1 MQICNP
7 ILPNRYAFNI
17 VYRFGKI
24 GNILHIPLIVSIK
37 KIPGQYFLT
46 AREFLCGNMGWDYLN
61 PFGFLLNIFFI
72 RSMSNLAVRL

>member
-37 KIPGQYFLT
+37 KIPEQYFELP
-46 AREFLCGNMGWDYLN
+46 GNFYVEIWD
-61 PFGFLLNIFFI
+61 GIT
-72 RSMSNLAVRL
+72 